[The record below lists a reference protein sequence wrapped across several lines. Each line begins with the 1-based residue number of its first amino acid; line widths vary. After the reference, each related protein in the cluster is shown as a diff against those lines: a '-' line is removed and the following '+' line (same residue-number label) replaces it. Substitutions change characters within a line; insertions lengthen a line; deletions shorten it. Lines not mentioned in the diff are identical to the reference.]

1 MRAEHRRF
9 ADAPEASTGYERSA
23 VVVLPVPFEG
33 TSTYLP
39 GTSRGPAAVL
49 EASRALELY
58 EPDLGL
64 SPYQAGIHVSDDI
77 EAYSSE
83 DMVQTVQRRVAAIIA
98 NGKLP
103 LVLGGEHAVAV
114 GAFRALSDRHPSLC
128 YLSLDAHADLRP
140 AYEGNPLS
148 HASVSARF
156 QDTAHGVHVGLR
168 SLSVEESQTIA
179 QEGIPCVWA
188 WETRIDGWIEHVFD
202 SLGDPVY
209 VSLDLDVFDPSVLP
223 AVGCPEPGGLSWWD
237 VDSLLREVM
246 VRRRVVGVDVSELAP
261 TGTMAWC
268 DFFTARLIYRLVGYF
283 WKSQLRPPRTP
294 GVVE

>member
-1 MRAEHRRF
+1 MRTEHRAF
-9 ADAPEASTGYERSA
+9 ADAPEASTGYDRSR

-64 SPYQAGIHVSDDI
+64 SPYQVGIHVADDI

-83 DMVQTVQRRVAAIIA
+83 DMVHTVQRRVSSIA
-98 NGKLP
+98 GDGKLP

-114 GAFRALSDRHPSLC
+114 GAFRALGERHPALS
-128 YLSLDAHADLRP
+128 YLSIDAHADLRP
-140 AYEGNPLS
+140 SYDGNPLS
-148 HASVSARF
+148 HASVSSRF
-156 QDTAHGVHVGLR
+156 RDTGEGVHVGVR
-168 SLSVEESQTIA
+168 SLSVEESRTISE
-179 QEGIPCVWA
+179 QRISCIWA
-188 WETRIDGWIEHVFD
+188 WETRVEGWIERVFEC
-202 SLGDPVY
+202 LGDPVY

-237 VDSLLREVM
+237 IDCLLREVAA
-246 VRRRVVGVDVSELAP
+246 RRRVVGADVSELAP
-261 TGTMAWC
+261 MSSMAWC
-268 DFFTARLIYRLVGYF
+268 DFFTARLIYRLIGYVCM
-283 WKSQLRPPRTP
+283 SHLRPPHTP